1 METITTFQQCYERWA
16 EWIGVKQGSIPKNT
30 IWHQCT
36 EMMNNE
42 FMFQALFLAGRKAAN
57 QTDFHSYL
65 AANAPL
71 YRYLLDGYLSFQY
84 LAIRRLT
91 DSYDPVKDKKQVKGV
106 ASLFRLID
114 DMEAH
119 SALITRE
126 AFVCVDALPYDY
138 TEAVERENEEA
149 LAAIREHSEGNG
161 WLGEPGIGAKSQQR
175 HGVFDR
181 LSGVTEDHRQPT
193 DTIAPDYWQQCRNA
207 LAEPELTRIKN
218 FVDKYLAH
226 AADAPSIATLDDE
239 DKKQSM
245 QRIHHA
251 QHCLIDLVQRLT
263 FDFYGT
269 HFAMVPTDGEA
280 QLLYNFAKPFVSAE
294 IAAETYQELCQK
306 VEDRLSTL

>member
-1 METITTFQQCYERWA
+1 M
-16 EWIGVKQGSIPKNT
+16 KQGNIPKNT

-42 FMFQALFLAGRKAAN
+42 FMFQALFLAGRKAAA
-57 QTDFHSYL
+57 QPDFHSYL

-91 DSYDPVKDKKQVKGV
+91 DHYDPAKDKKQVKGV
-106 ASLFRLID
+106 SSLSRLID
-114 DMEAH
+114 DMAAH
-119 SALITRE
+119 SPLITRN
-126 AFVCVDALPYDY
+126 AFVCVDGLPYDY
-138 TEAVERENEEA
+138 TEALEREKAEA
-149 LAAIREHSEGNG
+149 LAAIRQHSEGDG
-161 WLGEPGIGAKSQQR
+161 WLGEPGIGAKSLQR
-175 HGVFDR
+175 HVVFDR
-181 LSGVTEDHRQPT
+181 LSGVAEDHRQPT
-193 DTIAPDYWQQCRNA
+193 DTIAPDYWQQCRDA
-207 LAEPELTRIKN
+207 LAEPELSRIKN

-226 AADAPSIATLDDE
+226 AADESSRATLDDE

-251 QHCLIDLVQRLT
+251 QQCLIDLVQRLT

-294 IAAETYQELCQK
+294 IAAETYQELRQK
-306 VEDRLSTL
+306 VKDRLSSL